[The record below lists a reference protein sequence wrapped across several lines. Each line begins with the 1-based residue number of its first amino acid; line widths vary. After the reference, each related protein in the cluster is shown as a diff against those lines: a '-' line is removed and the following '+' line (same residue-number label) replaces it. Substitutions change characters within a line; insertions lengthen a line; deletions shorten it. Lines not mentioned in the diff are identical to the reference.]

1 MNRRRPVKLLEAL
14 ALSLAFAVLSALLAA
29 PSWAQNAR
37 PAQACV
43 GIQVAAVAANLA
55 SVEVQ
60 AGGGGIVV
68 EMIDFATANVAIRLS
83 TATILDSAIAAVT
96 PTFVAGHRPLTSV
109 IRTGQDAGAVPA
121 DNAQWI
127 PDNAFT
133 FDARGIF
140 VPAGKFLTIQRS
152 AQNQILNVALC
163 FTELPGA
170 PSFP

>member
-1 MNRRRPVKLLEAL
+1 MRTAREFLLELLVIAAL
-14 ALSLAFAVLSALLAA
+14 AAGMLWLLPAEA
-29 PSWAQNAR
+29 SAQNAR

-60 AGGGGIVV
+60 AGGGGIVI

-133 FDARGIF
+133 FDARGLF

-152 AQNQILNVALC
+152 AQNQVLNVALC